1 LFFHQT
7 EYILMFF
14 AITGAI
20 FLGGSGCA
28 VLGGLYWKKGTTA
41 AAWSSMVAGSI
52 LATGGIVLQQC
63 WKSLQPHLVSIFH
76 DGLLHNYLIQHPDKF
91 PMNGQIVGFIAMCVA
106 VVLYFTVSLS
116 MRRPDFDMDRM
127 LHRGRHAL
135 GANST
140 DSIRPVR
147 RGFRWGAV
155 LGFGSEFTRGDKLIS
170 ISVFAWSIFWFLVF
184 VIGSIW
190 YLWHPWSLETWG
202 RYWYVNSILLPML
215 VGIITSVWLT
225 WGGVRDLRRLFRD
238 LRTCERNALD
248 DGIVVDHHNLD
259 ELANGT
265 SVSRPPTDSRSVG
278 TRQP

>member
-1 LFFHQT
+1 
-7 EYILMFF
+7 
-14 AITGAI
+14 
-20 FLGGSGCA
+20 
-28 VLGGLYWKKGTTA
+28 
-41 AAWSSMVAGSI
+41 
-52 LATGGIVLQQC
+52 
-63 WKSLQPHLVSIFH
+63 
-76 DGLLHNYLIQHPDKF
+76 
-91 PMNGQIVGFIAMCVA
+91 
-106 VVLYFTVSLS
+106 
-116 MRRPDFDMDRM
+116 
-127 LHRGRHAL
+127 
-135 GANST
+135 
-140 DSIRPVR
+140 
-147 RGFRWGAV
+147 
-155 LGFGSEFTRGDKLIS
+155 LIS

-259 ELANGT
+259 EPANGT
-265 SVSRPPTDSRSVG
+265 SVSRAPTDSRSVG